1 MSTKKRVSY
10 FYDAEIG
17 NYHYG
22 QGHPMKPHRVRMT
35 HNLVVN
41 YGLYRNLEVF
51 RPRLVSHTNLTRF
64 HSDDYVNFLRTI
76 TPDNMGDF
84 ARQLARFNVGEDC
97 PVFDGLFEFCQLYT
111 SGSIGGAARL
121 NENLSDVAFYTTNRV
136 MTVSFHKFGEYF
148 PGTGDVLDKG
158 YDRGVGYSINFPL
171 HDGMDDASFRDI
183 FRPVIGAVMTRFSP
197 GAIVLQCGAD
207 SLSGD
212 RLGCFNLSLKGH
224 ADCVEFVKSF
234 DVPLLVL
241 GGGGYT
247 LRNVPRCWTYE
258 TAVLLEAEIKDC
270 LPYNDYYEYFGPD
283 YRLHMPT
290 SNMEN
295 LNTPQYLD
303 RTRVQLLEILGGL
316 EAVPGAQIV
325 TGQVGGGN
333 PRGMDIEDVGGTDD
347 GGKGDDVKEDASDKK
362 EHQSELAA

>member
-1 MSTKKRVSY
+1 MEMRGGGGGGGGGML
-10 FYDAEIG
+10 I
-17 NYHYG
+17 
-22 QGHPMKPHRVRMT
+22 
-35 HNLVVN
+35 
-41 YGLYRNLEVF
+41 
-51 RPRLVSHTNLTRF
+51 LTQNISPQ
-64 HSDDYVNFLRTI
+64 HLPPPLPPQPS
-76 TPDNMGDF
+76 
-84 ARQLARFNVGEDC
+84 Q
-97 PVFDGLFEFCQLYT
+97 
-111 SGSIGGAARL
+111 
-121 NENLSDVAFYTTNRV
+121 AFYTTNRV

-158 YDRGVGYSINFPL
+158 YEKGSGYSINFPL
-171 HDGMDDASFRDI
+171 HDGMDDDSFREI
-183 FRPVIGAVMTRFSP
+183 FRPVIGKVMERFSP
-197 GAIVLQCGAD
+197 GAVVLQCGAD

-224 ADCVEFVKSF
+224 ADCVTFVKSF
-234 DVPLLVL
+234 NVPLLVL

-295 LNTPQYLD
+295 LNSTKYLD
-303 RTRVQLLEILGGL
+303 DAKAKLLTILGEL
-316 EAVPGAQIV
+316 EAVPGTSIV
-325 TGQVGGGN
+325 TGQVGMGVPKGADVMEGIEGGN
-333 PRGMDIEDVGGTDD
+333 D
-347 GGKGDDVKEDASDKK
+347 GGKEDDMKIDGGDKK